1 MAESSTTVES
11 PAAPQHPPDSVSVGR
26 WFAFYALCLVCAGVA
41 LAVLISRQEWSWSAW
56 RADFRGQL
64 EATSP
69 AIKLIIFA
77 VYISLCCTFL
87 PMPANWVVAAIAM
100 QDTAVCPG
108 AAATTLVVAV
118 VGGVASSI
126 ANLND
131 YHLFTLLLRHRKVAR
146 VRNTR
151 LYGASA
157 RWFAKSPFTILV
169 IFNIIPIPVDVIR
182 MLATT
187 YRYPRPRFALANFI
201 GRFIR
206 YGVIAYVTY
215 RLGKQGWVAPV
226 ALLAL
231 AAVLVA
237 ARIISSA
244 LKKLRARRAARLLSQ
259 AAAQE

>member
-1 MAESSTTVES
+1 MAESSITVES
-11 PAAPQHPPDSVSVGR
+11 PGPIHQGADNVSVGR
-26 WFAFYALCLVCAGVA
+26 WFAFYALCLVGAAAA
-41 LAVLISRQEWSWSAW
+41 LALLISRQEWSWPAW
-56 RADFRGQL
+56 RDDLWGQL
-64 EATSP
+64 QATTP
-69 AIKLIIFA
+69 AIKLIILG

-87 PMPANWVVAAIAM
+87 PMPTSAIVAAVAM
-100 QDTAVCPG
+100 QDTAVCSG

-118 VGGVASSI
+118 VGGVASAI

-131 YHLFTLLLRHRKVAR
+131 YHLFTLLLRHHKVAK

-151 LYGASA
+151 LYTASA
-157 RWFAKSPFTILV
+157 VWFAKSPFAILV

-187 YRYPRPRFALANFI
+187 YRYPRGRFTLANFI

-206 YGVIAYVTY
+206 YAVIAYVTY

-226 ALLAL
+226 SLLAL

-237 ARIISSA
+237 AKIISSG
-244 LKKLRARRAARLLSQ
+244 LRKSSARQSGHLSSQ
-259 AAAQE
+259 AD